1 MRYTVTV
8 MVVTLAGENDAVRG
22 AELAGRIADFVKQFD
37 DTSVE
42 RLDGEEVSYERMVAA
57 VESVSFLTPRKLVV
71 LRAPSLNKDFTEN
84 FGEFVQ
90 HIADTTSVVLVEPKL
105 DKRLTYYK
113 QLKERTEFHDFP
125 ILSAED
131 LVHYVQ
137 AYVKEQGGTMNP
149 AIARML
155 VERTGLSQ
163 LGLRHELDKLLSYN
177 STITA
182 QSIELL
188 TEKTPQSTVFDL
200 LEAAFAG
207 NTKRTLELYEEQRA
221 LKVEPQQIIAMLAW
235 QLHALALVKSA
246 QQRSVD
252 EIAQAT
258 KLKPFVIRKS
268 QNLVRGIT
276 MKRLKELVAQL
287 TEYDVRT
294 KSEGIVAD
302 EAVRYYLLQLA
313 A

>member
-1 MRYTVTV
+1 MI
-8 MVVTLAGENDAVRG
+8 VTLAGENDAIRG
-22 AELAGRIADFVKQFD
+22 AELAQRVTGFAEQYD
-37 DTSVE
+37 DMAIE
-42 RLDGEEVSYERMVAA
+42 RLDGEEITYERMVAA
-57 VESVSFLTPRKLVV
+57 VESVSFLAPRKLVV

-84 FGEFVQ
+84 FGKFVQ
-90 HIADTTSVVLVEPKL
+90 HIADTTSVVLLEPKL

-113 QLKERTEFHDFP
+113 QLKEHTEFHDFP
-125 ILSAED
+125 ILDTDST
-131 LVHYVQ
+131 VRYVQ
-137 AYVKEQGGTMNP
+137 GYAKGQGGTISP
-149 AIARML
+149 TVARLL

-163 LGLRHELDKLLSYN
+163 LGLRNELDKLLGYS

-207 NTKRTLELYEEQRA
+207 NAKRTLELYEEQRA

-246 QQRSVD
+246 QRRSVD
-252 EIAQAT
+252 EIAHDT

-268 QNLVRGIT
+268 QNLVRSIT

-287 TEYDVRT
+287 AEYDVRT

-302 EAVRYYLLQLA
+302 EVVRYYLLRLA

>member
-1 MRYTVTV
+1 MI
-8 MVVTLAGENDAVRG
+8 VTLAGENDATRG
-22 AELAGRIADFVKQFD
+22 TELAERIADFVTQHD
-37 DTSVE
+37 DMSVE
-42 RLDGEEVSYERMVAA
+42 RLDGEEATYERMVAA

-90 HIADTTSVVLVEPKL
+90 HVADTTSVLLVEPKL
-105 DKRLTYYK
+105 DRRLTYYK
-113 QLKERTEFHDFP
+113 QLKEQTEFHDFP
-125 ILSAED
+125 MLDVEN
-131 LVHYVQ
+131 LVRYVQ
-137 AYVKEQGGTMNP
+137 DYAKEQGGTMSP
-149 AIARML
+149 TVARL
-155 VERTGLSQ
+155 LIERTGLSQ
-163 LGLRHELDKLLSYN
+163 LGLRHELDKLLSY
-177 STITA
+177 SSAITT

-188 TEKTPQSTVFDL
+188 TEKTPQSTIFDL
-200 LEAAFAG
+200 LEAAFSG
-207 NTKRTLELYEEQRA
+207 NAKRTLELYEEQRA

-246 QQRSVD
+246 QTRGID
-252 EIAQAT
+252 EIAHAT
-258 KLKPFVIRKS
+258 RLKPFVIRKS

-302 EAVRYYLLQLA
+302 EVVRYYLLQLA
-313 A
+313 L